1 MNIKIL
7 SVLSIVLAAS
17 ACYGVYTNASLSQ
30 FRGDLR
36 EKEVSG
42 CTKRVAWARRDCL
55 STRLQRS
62 IALFSL
68 PEARCSR
75 PAIRHS

>member
-42 CTKRVAWARRDCL
+42 CT
-55 STRLQRS
+55 
-62 IALFSL
+62 
-68 PEARCSR
+68 
-75 PAIRHS
+75 